1 MGKKSNRK
9 GLTVVPYKMYF
20 TDKGFV
26 KIEIVLA
33 QGKKEFDKREAI
45 KEKDNRR
52 EMERTRL
59 TVSKYN
65 ADK

>member
-1 MGKKSNRK
+1 
-9 GLTVVPYKMYF
+9 MYF

-52 EMERTRL
+52 ELERTRM